1 MTNHNIWTKN
11 AWLGHV
17 SLAPLHQKASSVST
31 ADGQRLMA
39 LVQSWKPRL
48 FAGGEDEDLNGS
60 TSTYPSAS
68 L

>member
-17 SLAPLHQKASSVST
+17 SLAPLLQKASSVST

-60 TSTYPSAS
+60 TSTCPSAS